1 MQKTSKEK
9 RSIFRRI
16 KRQYSK
22 GVRNIIHR
30 KGYGVHSPYVF
41 NFIIRVIEE
50 KARYYAYDKIEEQYK
65 QLKDQ
70 AKKGVVPKPQT
81 LKYYKLLYRT
91 LNRVK
96 PQNVLEC
103 GRDCGL
109 VDTIFLLANPD
120 VQITRV
126 EESDY
131 NTEIP
136 TYYTTKALPDLIYI
150 HKQTEEGY
158 KQIYNLLSSKIK
170 ETSVI
175 IVSGIRSTKHS
186 YTNFEEFASNKT
198 IKVTIDIYDYAIL
211 VASPKLNK
219 QTFKIGF

>member
-30 KGYGVHSPYVF
+30 KGHGVHSPYVF

-65 QLKDQ
+65 QLKIQ
-70 AKKGVVPKPQT
+70 SKKGVVLKPQT
-81 LKYYKLLYRT
+81 LKYYKLLYRI

-96 PQNVLEC
+96 PQHVLEC
-103 GRDCGL
+103 GSDCGL

-136 TYYTTKALPDLIYI
+136 VYYTTKAIPDLIYI

>member
-1 MQKTSKEK
+1 MQKTSKNK
-9 RSIFRRI
+9 RNIFRRI

-22 GVRNIIHR
+22 GVRYLVHR
-30 KGYGVHSPYVF
+30 KGHGVHSPYVF
-41 NFIIRVIEE
+41 NFITRVIEE

-65 QLKDQ
+65 QLKIQ
-70 AKKGVVPKPQT
+70 SKKGVVPKPQT
-81 LKYYKLLYRT
+81 LKYYKLLYRI

-96 PQNVLEC
+96 PQHVLEC

-109 VDTIFLLANPD
+109 VDTVFFLTNAE
-120 VQITRV
+120 VQLTRV
-126 EESDY
+126 KESNY

-136 TYYTTKALPDLIYI
+136 AYYTTNPLPDLIYI

-158 KQIYNLLSSKIK
+158 KQIYNLLSLQIK
-170 ETSVI
+170 ETSII

-186 YTNFEEFASNKT
+186 YTNFVEFASNKT